1 MTAAC
6 RLIPMVDLTAN
17 KSHVVRAIETELRR
31 QGITGVDAE
40 ALADAIESSSAT
52 GPADVVEGK
61 RPEDLNS
68 ANDD

>member
-1 MTAAC
+1 
-6 RLIPMVDLTAN
+6 MVDLTAN

-52 GPADVVEGK
+52 GSADVVEGK

>member
-1 MTAAC
+1 M
-6 RLIPMVDLTAN
+6 IPMVDLTAN

-31 QGITGVDAE
+31 QGITGVDAD
-40 ALADAIESSSAT
+40 ALADAIESSAT